1 MAFRLRKDLDTV
13 QHRDLGVKRV
23 LQRILLIFLF
33 RYVKGDLQTRLAPI
47 PGNQL
52 VLQKIMTRKLPVKY
66 LPCIEFIVAKLGI
79 CAETARRAPALQH
92 LIALASADVRA
103 DSEKCLCRLID
114 KNHLVCIYIRDI
126 NQLRELVKQ
135 CEHIK
140 IHGVHISPTAA

>member
-1 MAFRLRKDLDTV
+1 MSIWGDAGGAPLIGIVNELIPDLKDIGPLRRQKEADIFKHLADGITVAFSLRKDLDTV

-66 LPCIEFIVAKLGI
+66 LPV
-79 CAETARRAPALQH
+79 
-92 LIALASADVRA
+92 
-103 DSEKCLCRLID
+103 
-114 KNHLVCIYIRDI
+114 
-126 NQLRELVKQ
+126 
-135 CEHIK
+135 
-140 IHGVHISPTAA
+140 